1 MHIKKLLIYFV
12 CFVISFN
19 FTGID
24 CVHAVSANSA
34 ILAEENTG
42 EIIYEKNA
50 HTKLPM
56 ASTTKIMTALC
67 VIENTSLEEEITV
80 PDQAI
85 GIEGSSMYLE
95 KGEKITVRE
104 LLYGLMLSSGNDAA
118 VALAIHTSSD
128 VESFVKLMN
137 DTAMKIG
144 AKNTYFSNP
153 NGLPHDNHYTTAY
166 DLMLIT
172 RYALKYDIF
181 KEIAGTYEKNVSWST
196 REHNRTLKNH
206 NKLLKMYD
214 GAKGVK
220 TGFTKASGRCLV
232 SYAERGGVG
241 LICVTLNAPDDW
253 NDHIS
258 LLDKGF
264 ASVKVKNIFKK
275 DSYIATANVI
285 NGEKERVEL
294 VAKDDVNILI
304 RDNKIPKLNIV
315 TRISCEMPAPV
326 GFGDVAGKVFIY
338 DGDKL
343 IGETEVVTKETIR
356 QKTKPSLKEYFYRV
370 ITKFFNLNNLYFG

>member
-1 MHIKKLLIYFV
+1 M
-12 CFVISFN
+12 
-19 FTGID
+19 
-24 CVHAVSANSA
+24 SAKGM
-34 ILAEENTG
+34 ILAEEKTG
-42 EIIYEKNA
+42 KIIYEKNA

-67 VIENTSLEEEITV
+67 VIENTSLDELITV
-80 PDQAI
+80 PKEAV

-95 KGEKITVRE
+95 NGEKITVRD

-128 VESFVKLMN
+128 VENFVKLMN
-137 DTAMKIG
+137 NTAIKIG
-144 AKNTYFSNP
+144 ANNTSFTNP
-153 NGLPHDNHYTTAY
+153 NGLPDDNHYTTAY

-172 RYALKYDIF
+172 RYALKYREF
-181 KEIAGTYEKNVSWST
+181 KEIVSTYEKNISWST
-196 REHNRTLKNH
+196 RDHSRTLKNH

-220 TGFTKASGRCLV
+220 TGFTKAAGRCLV
-232 SYAERGGVG
+232 SYAQRDGVG

-275 DSYIATANVI
+275 DSYIATAYVI

-294 VAKDDVNILI
+294 VAKDDVNII
-304 RDNKIPKLNIV
+304 IQEGKMPKLNIV
-315 TRISCEMPAPV
+315 TEISCEIPAPV
-326 GFGDVAGKVFIY
+326 GFNDVTGKVYIY

-343 IGETEVVTKETIR
+343 IGETEVVTKEPVR
-356 QKTKPSLKEYFYRV
+356 EKTKPSFKEYFYRV
-370 ITKFFNLNNLYFG
+370 IINFFDVQNLYFG